1 MNMNTALFV
10 FFFELSVCI
19 SATPDF
25 LDVNLLDEVNTTSA
39 ETKLS
44 TWRVA
49 SRALQSASISW
60 IAKPPYLLN
69 DKLPGNEYTP
79 GMLQSRKARGVAKE
93 SKDSNEESGVRTGKK
108 NNFLRRDFNV
118 KGIFQEIVSKGL
130 QICGRINPE
139 NISYTKKANDLQQ
152 LDQKIV
158 KKEADLAM
166 PVHGIEDGFYGGHT
180 YVEVLKSPGVVFIV
194 NKQHTLEVS
203 RKRVLQAMKE
213 TWPVVVIT
221 MLLAGFAGLLIWG
234 LVSKITEK
242 ILILFIL
249 VS

>member
-1 MNMNTALFV
+1 M
-10 FFFELSVCI
+10 
-19 SATPDF
+19 
-25 LDVNLLDEVNTTSA
+25 
-39 ETKLS
+39 
-44 TWRVA
+44 
-49 SRALQSASISW
+49 
-60 IAKPPYLLN
+60 
-69 DKLPGNEYTP
+69 
-79 GMLQSRKARGVAKE
+79 
-93 SKDSNEESGVRTGKK
+93 
-108 NNFLRRDFNV
+108 
-118 KGIFQEIVSKGL
+118 

-166 PVHGIEDGFYGGHT
+166 PVHGIEDGFYGGHK

-203 RKRVLQAMKE
+203 RVLQAMKE